1 MTADVDGVKITVLD
15 KKEFYEPIEGGQYFH
30 MLYTDEVLKDNG
42 YIHAQYSRQKSFNFA
57 SQK

>member
-1 MTADVDGVKITVLD
+1 MPADVDGVKITVLD

-42 YIHAQYSRQKSFNFA
+42 YIHAQ
-57 SQK
+57 